1 MPASGTSG
9 GNRVNSNGIA
19 GAGAGA
25 GAGARG
31 NQSPNTAQLQNPGV
45 NNSVVSP
52 VIQARAKAPM
62 NRNNNLYLDMDKRA
76 L

>member
-25 GAGARG
+25 GARG
-31 NQSPNTAQLQNPGV
+31 NQSPNTAQIQNPGV

-62 NRNNNLYLDMDKRA
+62 NRNNNLYLDMDRRA